1 VTGAIGIVGAGGFGT
16 ALARV
21 VAGSGHQVILW
32 STTRSV
38 VDSINREHMS
48 ERLAGVTL
56 PASVRATSDPA
67 ELAAGARL
75 VVVAV
80 ASTDVRAR
88 AQLLGEVLDGR
99 HLLVHAVGASAGPDD
114 TRVSQVL
121 REETPARRIG
131 TLAGPAL
138 PADLASGRFAAMV
151 CASPF
156 DEVTRAA
163 RSLLNLPPGLRV
175 YTSHDL
181 AGVEASAALSGAYS
195 VALGMADSLSMGP
208 GPRAVLITRVVA
220 EAQRLVVALGGE
232 VRTFSGLAGLGN
244 LLVRTSPGTG
254 ENAPGYMYGRALGA
268 GHRPGGDRVPDPVR
282 AIGAGVRL
290 ARRLGQRVPVLEA
303 VGRVVDGEAT
313 AAEAARALADTVAV
327 EE

>member
-1 VTGAIGIVGAGGFGT
+1 MKDALGIVGAGGFGT
-16 ALARV
+16 ALAK
-21 VAGSGHQVILW
+21 VAAAGGRPVILW
-32 STTRSV
+32 STTGSV
-38 VDSINREHMS
+38 VDEINSSHTNKRVAD
-48 ERLAGVTL
+48 LVL
-56 PASVRATSDPA
+56 PDSVHATADPGL
-67 ELAAGARL
+67 LAARARL
-75 VVVAV
+75 IVVAV

-88 AQLLGEVLDGR
+88 AQVLGPVLDGG
-99 HLLVHAVGASAGPDD
+99 HLLLHAVGASAGPDD
-114 TRVSQVL
+114 ARVSQVL

-131 TLAGPAL
+131 ILAGPAL
-138 PADLASGRFAAMV
+138 PADLAAGRFAAMV

-156 DEVTRAA
+156 DEVNHEARA
-163 RSLLNLPPGLRV
+163 LLNLPPALRL
-175 YTSHDL
+175 YTSRDL

-195 VALGMADSLSMGP
+195 VAIGMADSLSMGP

-232 VRTFSGLAGLGN
+232 QRTFSGLAGLGN

-254 ENAPGYMYGRALGA
+254 ENAPGYMFGRALGE
-268 GHRPGGDRVPDPVR
+268 GRRPAGDRVPDPVR
-282 AIGAGVRL
+282 AIGAGVRA

-313 AAEAARALADTVAV
+313 AAEAARALGDTVGV